1 VAPATELSLDVVSR
15 LRAWFDD
22 GEYVSPSI
30 SYAVFDRS
38 GLLFQRG
45 IGEFQL
51 DGRSPGPDTVYRIAS
66 MSKSFCIAAVLVLR
80 DRGLLSL
87 DDRVAS
93 LVPEFRDPLDESG
106 VTLPVTVRM
115 LMSNSSGLP
124 EDNGWA
130 DHELALSREDFLAVV
145 AAGLGFAGHP
155 GAGFQYSNVGFW
167 LLGVIVEN
175 LAGMGFERFAAE
187 TFLEPLGLRHTRYRP
202 EDYPDSGEA
211 GDGIAHGFTSYDKG
225 ASWVS
230 RPVVGGGIGACAASM
245 FSTVGDIARW
255 GAWLSSAFDP
265 ANDDDAI
272 LSRASRREMQ
282 RIHTVAPGAADRL
295 ATPPL
300 EAQGYG
306 LGLYVEHDV
315 RFGRFAQHSGGLPG
329 WSSNMR
335 WHLESGIGAVV
346 FGNTNGLKLGVAATG
361 MLRAVLESQEEPARR
376 IRPWPATIAAARAID
391 DMILGSGRIHD
402 AEVAPT
408 IFSPNLLSDVPA
420 EVRDDRLAKLTAEV
434 GGVLDAAGAPPLDA
448 RLLWAVAPSHLAWSI
463 PGRDG
468 ELECRIELTP
478 TTPPMLQRV
487 DIVKRVPNTELS
499 PVLRHYRPVVPGSQS
514 PGFRP

>member
-1 VAPATELSLDVVSR
+1 MTKPTALSPEVVTRLTGWFDETELV
-15 LRAWFDD
+15 A
-22 GEYVSPSI
+22 PSI
-30 SYAVFDRS
+30 SYAIFDRA
-38 GLLFQRG
+38 GVLFHHG

-51 DGRSPGPDTVYRIAS
+51 DGRAPAVDTIYRIAS

-87 DDRVAS
+87 DDRVS
-93 LVPEFRDPLDESG
+93 RLVPEFRDPVDAAG
-106 VTLPVTVRM
+106 VQLPVTVHM

-145 AAGLGFAGHP
+145 AEGLGFAGRP
-155 GAGFQYSNVGFW
+155 GDGYQYSNVGFW

-175 LAGMGFERFAAE
+175 LSGQSFQEFATQ
-187 TFLEPLGLRHTRYRP
+187 TFLDPLGLDRTRYAP
-202 EDYPDSGEA
+202 EQYPELGES

-245 FSTVGDIARW
+245 FSTPGDIARW
-255 GAWLSSAFDP
+255 SGWLSSAFDP
-265 ANDDDAI
+265 ANSDDTI

-282 RIHTVAPGAADRL
+282 RVHTLTNGVVDRE
-295 ATPPL
+295 ASPQL
-300 EAQGYG
+300 EGHGYG
-306 LGLYVEHDV
+306 LGLNVEHDV

-335 WHLESGIGAVV
+335 WHLESGLGAVV
-346 FGNTNGLKLGVAATG
+346 FGNTNGLRLGIDATG
-361 MLRAVLESQEEPARR
+361 MLRTVLDSLDAPAFGVQL
-376 IRPWPATIAAARAID
+376 WPATFAAARAVDEAVRGGAAIR
-391 DMILGSGRIHD
+391 S

-408 IFSPNLLSDVPA
+408 IFSPNLLGDVPA
-420 EVRDDRLAKLTAEV
+420 AVRDERIAAALAEV
-434 GGVLDAAGAPPLDA
+434 GGVPDAAGTPPLED
-448 RLLWAVAPSHLAWSI
+448 RLLWSVAPSHVAWLI
-463 PGRDG
+463 PGATG

-478 TTPPMLQRV
+478 TTPPMLQRMDLAV
-487 DIVKRVPNTELS
+487 RVPPTGQS
-499 PVLRHYRPVVPGSQS
+499 PVTRHYLPVAP
-514 PGFRP
+514 